1 MSWIWPIPSA
11 SKNLPGPET
20 QGYFGA
26 IRKNDVHTGIDIYCE
41 PDALVVAVESGVVIN
56 IEKFTGASVGSPW
69 WEETDAVWVKGSSG
83 VVVYGEVSSRV
94 SIGQQVNGGDTLGSV
109 KTVLKKDKGLPMT
122 MLHIEL
128 YRPSITETVWWKHG
142 EDRPEEL
149 LDPTSFLEN
158 IK

>member
-1 MSWIWPIPSA
+1 MNLVWPIPSVRKA
-11 SKNLPGPET
+11 LPGPET

-41 PDALVVAVESGVVIN
+41 PDALVVAIEPGVVIN
-56 IEKFTGASVGSPW
+56 IEKFTGASAGSPW
-69 WEETDAVWVKGSSG
+69 WQETDAIWVKGQSG
-83 VVVYGEVSSRV
+83 VVVYGEVSSIV
-94 SIGQQVNGGDTLGSV
+94 SVGQQVNAGEELGLV

-128 YRPSITETVWWKHG
+128 YSPSMTETVWWKHG
-142 EDRPEEL
+142 EDRPETL
-149 LDPTSFLEN
+149 LDPTSFLEK